1 MATKKDEHDGVFLF
15 LIVPAVLATLVFSL
29 YYFSR
34 LKKQYL
40 TGPQARRIFDI
51 GAQGTSLLVSGV
63 LGYLYYMIAV
73 VLWHYAP
80 LTLVLTL
87 PLGLVLLIWMG
98 KAQAYA
104 FLGVIVDYDK
114 GVVFFRPNEESLDI
128 GDMLLVVPLLRQFT
142 SLDSVPLGA
151 IDRITRQ
158 AGKRVFIHGE
168 FGSRHI
174 SFTNKLKRD
183 ECIHLLTARSKGR
196 LKVMAELG
204 LR

>member
-40 TGPQARRIFDI
+40 TGPHARRIFDI
-51 GAQGTSLLVSGV
+51 GAQGTSLLVSGG

-80 LTLVLTL
+80 LTLVLTV

-142 SLDSVPLGA
+142 SLDSVPLSA

-196 LKVMAELG
+196 LKVMAELE
-204 LR
+204 

>member
-1 MATKKDEHDGVFLF
+1 MATKKDEYDGVFLF
-15 LIVPAVLATLVFSL
+15 LIIPAVLATLVFSL

-40 TGPQARRIFDI
+40 TGPHARRIFDI
-51 GAQGTSLLVSGV
+51 GAQGTSLFISGV
-63 LGYLYYMIAV
+63 LGYAYYMIVV
-73 VLWHYAP
+73 VLYHYIP
-80 LTLVLTL
+80 LTQVLTL

-142 SLDSVPLGA
+142 SLDSVPLDA
-151 IDRITRQ
+151 IDQITRQ

-196 LKVMAELG
+196 LKVMAELE
-204 LR
+204 

>member
-1 MATKKDEHDGVFLF
+1 MATKKDEYDGVFLF
-15 LIVPAVLATLVFSL
+15 LIIPAVLATLVFSL

-63 LGYLYYMIAV
+63 LGYLYYMIAM

-142 SLDSVPLGA
+142 SLDSLPLDA

-183 ECIHLLTARSKGR
+183 ECIHLLTARSEGR
-196 LKVMAELG
+196 LKVIAELE
-204 LR
+204 

>member
-40 TGPQARRIFDI
+40 TGPHARRIFDI

-80 LTLVLTL
+80 LTLVLTV

-142 SLDSVPLGA
+142 SLDSVPLSA

-158 AGKRVFIHGE
+158 AGKRVFIHVE

-196 LKVMAELG
+196 LKVMAELE
-204 LR
+204 

>member
-1 MATKKDEHDGVFLF
+1 MATKKDEYDGVFLF
-15 LIVPAVLATLVFSL
+15 LIIPAVLATLVFSL

-40 TGPQARRIFDI
+40 TGPHARRIFDI
-51 GAQGTSLLVSGV
+51 GAQGTSLFISGV
-63 LGYLYYMIAV
+63 LGYVYYMIVV
-73 VLWHYAP
+73 VLYHYVP

-142 SLDSVPLGA
+142 SLDSVPLDA
-151 IDRITRQ
+151 IDQITRQ

-196 LKVMAELG
+196 LKVMAELE
-204 LR
+204 

>member
-142 SLDSVPLGA
+142 SLDSVPLSA

-196 LKVMAELG
+196 LKVMAELE
-204 LR
+204 

>member
-15 LIVPAVLATLVFSL
+15 LIVPAVLATLMFSL

-40 TGPQARRIFDI
+40 TGPHVRRIFDI

-73 VLWHYAP
+73 VLWHYVP

-196 LKVMAELG
+196 LKVMAELE
-204 LR
+204 

>member
-1 MATKKDEHDGVFLF
+1 MATKKDEYDGIFLF
-15 LIVPAVLATLVFSL
+15 LIIPAVLATLVFSL

-40 TGPQARRIFDI
+40 TGPHARRIFDI
-51 GAQGTSLLVSGV
+51 GAQGTSLFISGV
-63 LGYLYYMIAV
+63 LGYAYYMIVV
-73 VLWHYAP
+73 VLYHYVP

-142 SLDSVPLGA
+142 SLDSVPLDA
-151 IDRITRQ
+151 IDQITRQ

-196 LKVMAELG
+196 LKVMAELE
-204 LR
+204 

>member
-1 MATKKDEHDGVFLF
+1 MATKKDEYDGVFLF
-15 LIVPAVLATLVFSL
+15 LIIPAVLATLVFSL

-40 TGPQARRIFDI
+40 TGPHARRIFDI
-51 GAQGTSLLVSGV
+51 GAQGTSLFISGV
-63 LGYLYYMIAV
+63 LGYAYYMIVV
-73 VLWHYAP
+73 VLYHYIP

-142 SLDSVPLGA
+142 SLDSVRLDA
-151 IDRITRQ
+151 IDQITRQ

-196 LKVMAELG
+196 LKVMAELE
-204 LR
+204 

>member
-40 TGPQARRIFDI
+40 TGPHARRIFDI

-196 LKVMAELG
+196 LKVMAELE
-204 LR
+204 

>member
-40 TGPQARRIFDI
+40 TGPHARRIFDI

-63 LGYLYYMIAV
+63 SGYLYYMIAV
-73 VLWHYAP
+73 VLWHYVP

-142 SLDSVPLGA
+142 SLDSVPLSA

-196 LKVMAELG
+196 LKVMAELE
-204 LR
+204 

>member
-40 TGPQARRIFDI
+40 TGPHARRIFDI

-80 LTLVLTL
+80 LTLVLTV

-142 SLDSVPLGA
+142 SLDSVPLSA

-196 LKVMAELG
+196 L
-204 LR
+204 

>member
-1 MATKKDEHDGVFLF
+1 
-15 LIVPAVLATLVFSL
+15 
-29 YYFSR
+29 
-34 LKKQYL
+34 
-40 TGPQARRIFDI
+40 
-51 GAQGTSLLVSGV
+51 GTSLFISGV
-63 LGYLYYMIAV
+63 LGYAYYMIVV
-73 VLWHYAP
+73 VLYHYIP
-80 LTLVLTL
+80 LTQVLTL

-142 SLDSVPLGA
+142 SLDSVPLDA
-151 IDRITRQ
+151 IDQITRQ

-196 LKVMAELG
+196 LKVMAELE
-204 LR
+204 

>member
-1 MATKKDEHDGVFLF
+1 MATKKDEYDGVFLF
-15 LIVPAVLATLVFSL
+15 LIIPAVLATLVFSL

-40 TGPQARRIFDI
+40 TGPHARRIFDI
-51 GAQGTSLLVSGV
+51 GAQGTSLFISGV
-63 LGYLYYMIAV
+63 LGYAYYMIVV
-73 VLWHYAP
+73 VLYHYIP
-80 LTLVLTL
+80 LTQVLTL

-142 SLDSVPLGA
+142 SLDSVPLDA
-151 IDRITRQ
+151 IDQITRQ

-183 ECIHLLTARSKGR
+183 VCIHLLTARSKGR
-196 LKVMAELG
+196 LKVMAELE
-204 LR
+204 

>member
-40 TGPQARRIFDI
+40 TGPHARRIFDI

-80 LTLVLTL
+80 LTLVLTV

-142 SLDSVPLGA
+142 SLDSVPLSA

-196 LKVMAELG
+196 LKVMAELE
-204 LR
+204 

>member
-1 MATKKDEHDGVFLF
+1 MATKKDEYDGVFLF
-15 LIVPAVLATLVFSL
+15 LIIPAVLATLVFSL

-40 TGPQARRIFDI
+40 TGPHARRIFDI
-51 GAQGTSLLVSGV
+51 GAQGTSLFISGV
-63 LGYLYYMIAV
+63 LGYAYYMIVV
-73 VLWHYAP
+73 VLYHYIP

-142 SLDSVPLGA
+142 SLDSVPLDA

-196 LKVMAELG
+196 LKVMAELE
-204 LR
+204 

>member
-1 MATKKDEHDGVFLF
+1 MATKKDEYDGVFLF
-15 LIVPAVLATLVFSL
+15 LIIPAVLATLVFSL

-40 TGPQARRIFDI
+40 TGPHARRIFDI
-51 GAQGTSLLVSGV
+51 GAQGTSLFISGV
-63 LGYLYYMIAV
+63 LGYVYYMIVV
-73 VLWHYAP
+73 VLYHYVP

-142 SLDSVPLGA
+142 SLDSVPLDA

-196 LKVMAELG
+196 LKVMAELE
-204 LR
+204 

>member
-40 TGPQARRIFDI
+40 TGPHARRIFDI

-73 VLWHYAP
+73 VLWHYVP

-142 SLDSVPLGA
+142 SLDSVPLSA

-196 LKVMAELG
+196 LKVMAELE
-204 LR
+204 

>member
-40 TGPQARRIFDI
+40 TGPHARRIFDI

-63 LGYLYYMIAV
+63 LGYLYYMIVV

-80 LTLVLTL
+80 LTLVLTV

-142 SLDSVPLGA
+142 SLDSVPLSA

-196 LKVMAELG
+196 LKVMAELE
-204 LR
+204 

>member
-1 MATKKDEHDGVFLF
+1 MATKKEEHDGVFLF

-40 TGPQARRIFDI
+40 TGPHARRIFDI

-142 SLDSVPLGA
+142 SLDSVPLSA

-196 LKVMAELG
+196 LKVMAELE
-204 LR
+204 

>member
-1 MATKKDEHDGVFLF
+1 MGTKKEEHDGVFLF

-40 TGPQARRIFDI
+40 TGPHARRIFDI

-63 LGYLYYMIAV
+63 LGYLYYMIVV

-142 SLDSVPLGA
+142 SLDSVPLSA

-196 LKVMAELG
+196 LKVMAELE
-204 LR
+204 

>member
-34 LKKQYL
+34 LTKQYL
-40 TGPQARRIFDI
+40 TGPHARRIFDI

-80 LTLVLTL
+80 LTLVLTV

-142 SLDSVPLGA
+142 
-151 IDRITRQ
+151 
-158 AGKRVFIHGE
+158 
-168 FGSRHI
+168 
-174 SFTNKLKRD
+174 
-183 ECIHLLTARSKGR
+183 
-196 LKVMAELG
+196 
-204 LR
+204 

>member
-40 TGPQARRIFDI
+40 TGPHARRIFDI
-51 GAQGTSLLVSGV
+51 GAQGSSLLVSGV

-196 LKVMAELG
+196 LKVMAELE
-204 LR
+204 